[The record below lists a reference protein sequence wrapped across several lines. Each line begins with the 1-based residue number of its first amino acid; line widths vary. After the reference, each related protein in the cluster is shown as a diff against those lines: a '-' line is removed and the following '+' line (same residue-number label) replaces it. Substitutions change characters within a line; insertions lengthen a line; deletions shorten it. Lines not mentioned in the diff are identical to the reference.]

1 MGAIADLGK
10 SIEQVHFGLDSVV
23 IRKYDAGIQGGRTL
37 DVTGW
42 TENTIKAGHI
52 IIHSTSDDT
61 LYKPMPL
68 NADADGYGTLPE
80 GYEYC
85 GVLVRSVLKDEPLA
99 GIMYAGE
106 VNDMASPYPVDD
118 IKGTLKEA
126 LPTLVFL
133 HD

>member
-10 SIEQVHFGLDSVV
+10 SPEQVHFGLDSII
-23 IRKYDAGIQGGRTL
+23 IRKYGAGIQGGRTL
-37 DVTGW
+37 DMTDW
-42 TENTIKAGHI
+42 TANTVKAGHVI
-52 IIHSTSDDT
+52 IRSTSDDT

-68 NADADGYGTLPE
+68 NTDGDAYSTLPD

-85 GVLVRSVLKDEPLA
+85 GVLVRSVLKDEPFA

-106 VNDMASPYPVDD
+106 VNDVASPYPVDD
-118 IKGTLKEA
+118 IKDALKAA

>member
-23 IRKYDAGIQGGRTL
+23 IRKYGAGIQGGRTL
-37 DVTGW
+37 DVTDW
-42 TENTIKAGHI
+42 TLSTIKAGHV

-85 GVLVRSVLKDEPLA
+85 GVLVRSVLKEEPLA

-106 VNDMASPYPVDD
+106 VNDTASPYPVDD
-118 IKGTLKEA
+118 IKDALKAA

>member
-23 IRKYDAGIQGGRTL
+23 IRKYGAGIQGGRTL
-37 DVTGW
+37 DVSDW
-42 TENTIKAGHI
+42 TDNTVKAGHVI
-52 IIHSTSDDT
+52 IKSTSDDT

-68 NADADGYGTLPE
+68 NEAGDGYGTLPD

-85 GVLVRSVLKDEPLA
+85 GVLVRSVLKEEPLA

-106 VNDMASPYPVDD
+106 VNDTASPYPVDD
-118 IKGTLKEA
+118 IKAALKTA